1 MEQNMERGFVDIHTH
16 ILPGVDDGA
25 TDLNNA
31 LKLLEMAR
39 KDGTTDVFL
48 TPHYRGRFRRNTP
61 QQLRQ
66 CFEKLNAEVR
76 QLFPE
81 MKLYLG
87 NEAAM
92 DREIGEKV
100 AEGRVLPLNDSRYV
114 LLEFDYG
121 CSRIQVIDGIM
132 EIFSCGYRP
141 IIAHAERYDIFLT
154 NKKLADEVL
163 QMGAL
168 IQLNADS
175 ILGKCG
181 LRTKWCC
188 RRMLKQGTVHFIASD
203 GHDVEDRQ
211 PLLGECFRYV
221 SKHYGEGYAWA
232 LFRDN
237 AQALL
242 LEQ

>member
-1 MEQNMERGFVDIHTH
+1 MEQNIARGFVDIHTH

-25 TDLNNA
+25 PDLRKA
-31 LKLLEMAR
+31 LELLEMAF
-39 KDGTTDVFL
+39 KDGTTDIVL
-48 TPHYRGRFRRNTP
+48 TPHYRGKFRRNTP

-66 CFEKLNAEVR
+66 CFERLKAEAKNLLPDVN
-76 QLFPE
+76 
-81 MKLYLG
+81 LYLG

-100 AEGRVLPLNDSRYV
+100 AEGRVLSMNDGRCV
-114 LLEFDYG
+114 LLEFDYS

-132 EIFSCGYRP
+132 SVFGCGYRP
-141 IIAHAERYDIFLT
+141 IIAHAERYDIFVT

-163 QMGAL
+163 ELGAL

-175 ILGKCG
+175 IMGKCG

-188 RRMLKQGTVHFIASD
+188 RRMLKRGTVHFIASD
-203 GHDVEDRQ
+203 GHDTQDRR
-211 PLLGECFRYV
+211 PLLGECFQHV

-242 LEQ
+242 LDQ